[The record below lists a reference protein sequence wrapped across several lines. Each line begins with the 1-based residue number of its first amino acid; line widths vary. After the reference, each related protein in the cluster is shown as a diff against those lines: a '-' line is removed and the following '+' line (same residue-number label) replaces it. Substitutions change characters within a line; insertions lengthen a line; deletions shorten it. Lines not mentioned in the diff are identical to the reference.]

1 MPRAGV
7 RDSAYGPGK
16 DHDFVAVEGSS
27 AQRKPQT
34 AFLPLLYELEPR
46 GTRPMPWI
54 QLERDPPKGPKG
66 GVRPTQE
73 RIRCDKCD
81 WETNKEY
88 WAYNDSREEAG
99 AWWPTAEENQ
109 GQDGH
114 AWCPECASR
123 ESYRAKQSYQST
135 DLNIEAVMSA
145 YWRAPN
151 GGAVVPGNTVAK
163 AHPGRVPPKASPPG
177 LSSSSLSTEDRL
189 AALEADVANH
199 PGRVPPKAPPPGL
212 SSSSPST
219 EQRLAALEADVA
231 NLRLSVAGLEE
242 RLRVAGLEERSSG
255 AASSSGLARP
265 GAWSQGWAWSQD
277 WARGRD

>member
-1 MPRAGV
+1 
-7 RDSAYGPGK
+7 
-16 DHDFVAVEGSS
+16 
-27 AQRKPQT
+27 
-34 AFLPLLYELEPR
+34 
-46 GTRPMPWI
+46 MPWI
-54 QLERDPPKGPKG
+54 QPERAPPKGPRG
-66 GVRPTQE
+66 GPQPTKE

-81 WETNKEY
+81 WETNNGYLGYK
-88 WAYNDSREEAG
+88 DSRTEAG
-99 AWWPTAEENQ
+99 VWWTE
-109 GQDGH
+109 DGH

-242 RLRVAGLEERSSG
+242 RLRVARLEERSSG

-277 WARGRD
+277 WAWGQH

>member
-1 MPRAGV
+1 
-7 RDSAYGPGK
+7 
-16 DHDFVAVEGSS
+16 
-27 AQRKPQT
+27 
-34 AFLPLLYELEPR
+34 
-46 GTRPMPWI
+46 MPWI
-54 QLERDPPKGPKG
+54 KPERAPPKGPRG
-66 GVRPTQE
+66 GQQPTEE

-109 GQDGH
+109 GQAGH

-163 AHPGRVPPKASPPG
+163 AHEGRA
-177 LSSSSLSTEDRL
+177 
-189 AALEADVANH
+189 
-199 PGRVPPKAPPPGL
+199 PPKAPPPGI
-212 SSSSPST
+212 SSSSRST
-219 EQRLAALEADVA
+219 EERVAALEAAVA
-231 NLRLSVAGLEE
+231 QLLRRVAELEE
-242 RLRVAGLEERSSG
+242 HSSE
-255 AASSSGLARP
+255 AASGSGLARP
-265 GAWSQGWAWSQD
+265 R
-277 WARGRD
+277 ARPLD

>member
-1 MPRAGV
+1 MLPLLAFHIILLFIALV
-7 RDSAYGPGK
+7 T
-16 DHDFVAVEGSS
+16 FVAVEGSS

-81 WETNKEY
+81 RETNKEY

-114 AWCPECASR
+114 AWCPQCASR
-123 ESYRAKQSYQST
+123 ESWRAEQSHHST
-135 DLNIEAVMSA
+135 DLDIEAVMSD

-151 GGAVVPGNTVAK
+151 GGAVVPGNIVAK
-163 AHPGRVPPKASPPG
+163 AHPGRVPPKAPPPG
-177 LSSSSLSTEDRL
+177 ISSLATEERL

-199 PGRVPPKAPPPGL
+199 PGRVPPKAPPAGL

-231 NLRLSVAGLEE
+231 NLRLRVAELEE
-242 RLRVAGLEERSSG
+242 HSSG
-255 AASSSGLARP
+255 AATG
-265 GAWSQGWAWSQD
+265 
-277 WARGRD
+277 